1 VQGKPNQYYPD
12 TSLAWTMWAPEGTT
26 AIKGIN
32 AVLNIIYSFI
42 GHPLIPSY
50 IGDMRDPSQFPTALY
65 ITMAIEIVLFTILGG
80 AYRYRGGMRANRK
93 ASVYRHRIDCQSG
106 LWKSDRTLGQS
117 CGRLG
122 SPNDCKLRRVPFQTL
137 RY

>member
-1 VQGKPNQYYPD
+1 MQGKPNQYYPE
-12 TSLAWTMWAPEGTT
+12 TSLAWTMWAPKGTT

-65 ITMAIEIVLFTILGG
+65 ITMAIEIVLFTILGAVVYVKTG
-80 AYRYRGGMRANRK
+80 KSRGISLPWRDAG
-93 ASVYRHRIDCQSG
+93 
-106 LWKSDRTLGQS
+106 
-117 CGRLG
+117 
-122 SPNDCKLRRVPFQTL
+122 
-137 RY
+137 

>member
-1 VQGKPNQYYPD
+1 
-12 TSLAWTMWAPEGTT
+12 MWAPKGTT

-65 ITMAIEIVLFTILGG
+65 ITMAIEIVLFTILGAVVFVKTG
-80 AYRYRGGMRANRK
+80 KSWVYRFRGGMRAHRK
-93 ASVYRHRIDCQSG
+93 ASVYRHGIDCQSG

-122 SPNDCKLRRVPFQTL
+122 SPNDCEIKRVPLQAV